1 MPIFV
6 EFVYVLR
13 GLRRLVQ
20 FDIGGLGYFDRS
32 IEGFW
37 RSFRV
42 ALLIAPFSAIVIP
55 YELELIK
62 PTVGWPHIMLTETLS
77 YIVGWVL
84 YPTVAYEICR
94 FMSRE
99 TEYPGYIVVYNWSTL
114 LLVAAEV
121 LVWLPTLMG
130 ITAAETSHN
139 LHLLV
144 DHIYLVYLWF
154 IARAALRID
163 GFSAIGM
170 VFTDYVL
177 SVVLSFIHVA
187 MLNPAA
193 G

>member
-62 PTVGWPHIMLTETLS
+62 PTVGWQHIMLTETLS
-77 YIVGWVL
+77 YIVSWVL

-99 TEYPGYIVVYNWSTL
+99 TEYPGYIVVYNWSKL
-114 LLVAAEV
+114 LLVAAGV

-139 LHLLV
+139 LHVLV

-163 GFSAIGM
+163 PFSAIGM
-170 VFTDYVL
+170 VFTGYVL
-177 SVVLSFIHVA
+177 SVVLSFIHGV
-187 MLNPAA
+187 MLNSAVS
-193 G
+193 

>member
-42 ALLIAPFSAIVIP
+42 ALLIAPFSAIIIL

-62 PTVGWPHIMLTETLS
+62 PTVGWQHIMLTETLS
-77 YIVGWVL
+77 YIVSWVL

-94 FMSRE
+94 FISRE

-144 DHIYLVYLWF
+144 GHIYLVYLWF

-163 GFSAIGM
+163 PFSAIGM

-177 SVVLSFIHVA
+177 TFVLSEIHVT
-187 MLNPAA
+187 MLKPAVS
-193 G
+193 

>member
-42 ALLIAPFSAIVIP
+42 ALLIAPFSAIIIP

-62 PTVGWPHIMLTETLS
+62 ATVGWQHIMLTEILS
-77 YIVGWVL
+77 YIVSWVL

-121 LVWLPTLMG
+121 VVWLPTLMG

-139 LHLLV
+139 LHVLV
-144 DHIYLVYLWF
+144 EHIYLVYLWF

-163 GFSAIGM
+163 PFSAIGM
-170 VFTDYVL
+170 VFTGYVL
-177 SVVLSFIHVA
+177 SVALSFIRGA
-187 MLNPAA
+187 MLNQAVS
-193 G
+193 

>member
-13 GLRRLVQ
+13 GLSRLVQ

-42 ALLIAPFSAIVIP
+42 ALLIAPFSAIIIP
-55 YELELIK
+55 YELELIR
-62 PTVGWPHIMLTETLS
+62 PTAGWQHIMLTEILS

-84 YPTVAYEICR
+84 FPTVAYEICR
-94 FMSRE
+94 LMNRE

-121 LVWLPTLMG
+121 LMWLPTLLD

-139 LHLLV
+139 LTLLV
-144 DHIYLVYLWF
+144 DHIYLIYLWF

-163 GFSAIGM
+163 PFSAIGV

-177 SVVLSFIHVA
+177 SVVLSFIHGV

-193 G
+193 S

>member
-42 ALLIAPFSAIVIP
+42 ALLIAPVSAIIIP

-62 PTVGWPHIMLTETLS
+62 PTAGWQHIMLTETLS
-77 YIVGWVL
+77 YIVSWVL

-121 LVWLPTLMG
+121 LMWLPTLMG

-144 DHIYLVYLWF
+144 EHIYLVYLWF
-154 IARAALRID
+154 IARAGLRID
-163 GFSAIGM
+163 PFSAIGM

-177 SVVLSFIHVA
+177 SVVLSFIRAA
-187 MLNPAA
+187 MLNPAVS
-193 G
+193 

>member
-6 EFVYVLR
+6 EFVYVLH

-42 ALLIAPFSAIVIP
+42 ALLIAPFSAIIIP

-62 PTVGWPHIMLTETLS
+62 PTVGWPHIMLTEILS

-130 ITAAETSHN
+130 ITAAETSHS

-163 GFSAIGM
+163 AFSAIGM

-177 SVVLSFIHVA
+177 SLVLSFIHVA
-187 MLNPAA
+187 MLNPAE

>member
-20 FDIGGLGYFDRS
+20 FDVGGLGYFDRS

-42 ALLIAPFSAIVIP
+42 ALLIAPFSAIIIP

-62 PTVGWPHIMLTETLS
+62 PTVGWQHLMLTETLF

-84 YPTVAYEICR
+84 FPTVAYEICR
-94 FMSRE
+94 YMNRE

-121 LVWLPTLMG
+121 IVWLPTLMG
-130 ITAAETSHN
+130 ITATATSHN

-154 IARAALRID
+154 IARATLRID
-163 GFSAIGM
+163 PFSAVGM
-170 VFTDYVL
+170 VFADYAS
-177 SVVLSFIHVA
+177 SVVLAFIHGA
-187 MLNPAA
+187 MLGPAA
-193 G
+193 S